1 MKKYSF
7 RLEPV
12 LKYKNDKLEIIKNEH
27 AKIISR
33 IVQQEE
39 KIETME
45 KGRSQFEISFNQKK
59 SNGITPFEAINYEN
73 YLEHQTYM
81 IKREYSVLSGI
92 KEEEAEKKEELL
104 EAKKEVLTIEKLKE
118 ISMEQYRQAVN
129 KENEMFIEEFVSNSR
144 SSVRAH

>member
-27 AKIISR
+27 AKIINR
-33 IVQQEE
+33 IVRQEE
-39 KIETME
+39 KIEAME
-45 KGRSQFEISFNQKK
+45 QKRNSFVISFNNKK
-59 SNGITPFEAINYEN
+59 SSGITPFEAINYEN
-73 YLEHQTYM
+73 YLVQQMHK
-81 IKREYSVLSGI
+81 IKQEQIVLSGI
-92 KEEEAEKKEELL
+92 KEEEALKKEELL

-118 ISMEQYRQAVN
+118 ISKEQYRQAES

-144 SSVRAH
+144 SAVKMR

>member
-27 AKIISR
+27 AKIINKM
-33 IVQQEE
+33 VKQEE
-39 KIETME
+39 KIEGME

-59 SNGITPFEAINYEN
+59 SSGITPFEAINYEN

-81 IKREYSVLSGI
+81 IKQEYGVLNGI
-92 KEEEAEKKEELL
+92 KAEEAEKKEELL

-129 KENEMFIEEFVSNSR
+129 KENELFIEEFVSNSR
-144 SSVRAH
+144 VAVKVR